1 MICRKIYIPNYDI
14 NKELMSIETNI
25 EAKKAEVSQKY
36 LKWVV
41 TDREE
46 EVLNK
51 TTGKMENKLT
61 KHADYIAPKGQL
73 NSECIYEVIVSPK
86 IPTKNFSDFCPGGL
100 IEGRAEI

>member
-14 NKELMSIETNI
+14 NKELMSIEINI
-25 EAKKAEVSQKY
+25 KAKKAEVSQKY

-51 TTGKMENKLT
+51 TTGKMENKLI

-73 NSECIYEVIVSPK
+73 NSE
-86 IPTKNFSDFCPGGL
+86 
-100 IEGRAEI
+100 